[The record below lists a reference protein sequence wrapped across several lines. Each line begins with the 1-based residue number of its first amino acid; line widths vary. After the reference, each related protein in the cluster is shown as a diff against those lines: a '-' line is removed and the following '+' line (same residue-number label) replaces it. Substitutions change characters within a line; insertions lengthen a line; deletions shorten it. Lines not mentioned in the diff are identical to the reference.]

1 MTDNFVGF
9 ARSPKPDS
17 NRQLNTKEFVI
28 HSAKAFADCHFVFTT
43 KEGLEL
49 WLGEVSKFDFR
60 PGGKNRYQFAGE
72 SFGATYATIRIP
84 KQVILVTESLGEVT
98 FAAKVANSTFDLT
111 VSFKKALLPDEVDSW
126 QINVEEAKDKMAGAM
141 K

>member
-9 ARSPKPDS
+9 ARSPKSDS
-17 NRQLNTKEFVI
+17 NRKLNTKEFVV
-28 HSAKAFADCHFVFTT
+28 HSDRDFADCHFVFTT
-43 KEGLEL
+43 KAGLEL

-60 PGGKNRYQFAGE
+60 PGGKTRYQFSGE
-72 SFGATYATIRIP
+72 SYGATYATIRIP
-84 KQVILVTESLGEVT
+84 KQVILVTETLGEVT
-98 FAAKVANSTFDLT
+98 FSAKVAESSFDLT

-126 QINVEEAKDKMAGAM
+126 HKSVEEAKDKMAGAM